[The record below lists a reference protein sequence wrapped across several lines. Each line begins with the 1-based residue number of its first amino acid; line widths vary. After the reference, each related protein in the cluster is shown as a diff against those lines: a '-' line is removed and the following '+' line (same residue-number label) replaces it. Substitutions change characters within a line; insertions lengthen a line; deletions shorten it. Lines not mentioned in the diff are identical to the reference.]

1 MRRAARVDAN
11 HSGIINA
18 FRKYGCSVLDTS
30 QLGGGAP
37 DIIVG
42 RWMRCVCVEI
52 KDGEKVP
59 SARKLTPLEIKFK
72 REWKGAY
79 ALVENLDDVHYTVKH
94 FLS

>member
-1 MRRAARVDAN
+1 MRRAARTDEN
-11 HSGIINA
+11 HSEIIKA

-37 DIIVG
+37 DVIIG
-42 RWMRCVCVEI
+42 RWGRCVCVEI
-52 KDGEKVP
+52 KDGAKVP
-59 SARKLTPLEIKFK
+59 SARKLTPLEVKFK

-79 ALVENLDDVHYTVKH
+79 ALVESLDDVGFCVKY